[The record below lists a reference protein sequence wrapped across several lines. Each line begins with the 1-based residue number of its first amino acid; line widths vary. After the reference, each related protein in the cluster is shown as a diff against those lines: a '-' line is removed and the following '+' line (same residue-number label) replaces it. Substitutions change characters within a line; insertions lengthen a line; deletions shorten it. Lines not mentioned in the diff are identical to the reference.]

1 MTHDRAVL
9 SALVDGELDHEAR
22 DQVHAHLA
30 HCAECRDAVDAE
42 RRVKSLLSG
51 MPAPS
56 PSASLEAGLL
66 ALAEPAGAL
75 GEESSRRPLGSGA
88 SATTDALA
96 STPIHAGVRVPAR
109 APRLGPSAA
118 HRPPGQPGTR
128 RPRRDSQSAGRSRR
142 RLTVGV
148 AGAAAMATMTFVVA
162 FAAGGQPK
170 EPAQVSVVP
179 PVQRYAVDHAG
190 SAAEVP
196 LTDPGAATA
205 SFDRGLLA
213 PTAGR

>member
-9 SALVDGELDHEAR
+9 SALVDGELDHDAR
-22 DQVHAHLA
+22 DQVLAHLA
-30 HCAECRDAVDAE
+30 HCAECRDAVEAE

-51 MPAPS
+51 MPEPAA
-56 PSASLEAGLL
+56 SASLQAGLL
-66 ALAEPAGAL
+66 ALAEPAPAFA
-75 GEESSRRPLGSGA
+75 EDPSHRSLGSGA
-88 SATTDALA
+88 GATTGGAA
-96 STPIHAGVRVPAR
+96 RTPVHTGVPVPVR
-109 APRLGPSAA
+109 APRLGPPAA

-128 RPRRDSQSAGRSRR
+128 RPRRDGHPAGRSRR

-170 EPAQVSVVP
+170 EPPVSVVP

-196 LTDPGAATA
+196 LSDPGAVTA

>member
-1 MTHDRAVL
+1 VTHDRAVL

-51 MPAPS
+51 MPEPA

-66 ALAEPAGAL
+66 ALAEPAAAR
-75 GEESSRRPLGSGA
+75 GEDASRRPRGSVADPAPRG
-88 SATTDALA
+88 LVR
-96 STPIHAGVRVPAR
+96 TPDHAGARVPVR
-109 APRLGPSAA
+109 APRLGPAAA

-128 RPRRDSQSAGRSRR
+128 RPRRDGHPSGRSRR

-170 EPAQVSVVP
+170 DPPVSVVP

-196 LTDPGAATA
+196 LSDPGAVTA

>member
-1 MTHDRAVL
+1 M
-9 SALVDGELDHEAR
+9 VDGELDHEAR
-22 DQVHAHLA
+22 DRALAHLA
-30 HCAECRDAVDAE
+30 HCTECRDAVDAE

-51 MPAPS
+51 MSAPTA
-56 PSASLEAGLL
+56 SASLGDGLL
-66 ALAEPAGAL
+66 ALAEPAGAF
-75 GEESSRRPLGSGA
+75 GEDASRPLLGPGA
-88 SATTDALA
+88 GATTGGLA
-96 STPIHAGVRVPAR
+96 RTPVQAGVRVPVRVAR
-109 APRLGPSAA
+109 PGPSAA

-128 RPRRDSQSAGRSRR
+128 RPRRGGHPAGRDRR

-170 EPAQVSVVP
+170 GPPVSVVP

-196 LTDPGAATA
+196 LSDPGAVTA

>member
-1 MTHDRAVL
+1 M
-9 SALVDGELDHEAR
+9 VDGELDHEAR

-51 MPAPS
+51 MPAPTA
-56 PSASLEAGLL
+56 SASLEAGLL
-66 ALAEPAGAL
+66 ALAEPAGVS
-75 GEESSRRPLGSGA
+75 GEESPRPLGSGA
-88 SATTDALA
+88 SATRGDLA
-96 STPIHAGVRVPAR
+96 RTPIQAGVRVPAR

-128 RPRRDSQSAGRSRR
+128 RPRRDSRPAGRSRR

>member
-51 MPAPS
+51 MPAPT

-66 ALAEPAGAL
+66 AMAESAGAR
-75 GEESSRRPLGSGA
+75 GEDTARLPLGSVAGPASRGLPRPPVHTGA
-88 SATTDALA
+88 
-96 STPIHAGVRVPAR
+96 RVPAR
-109 APRLGPSAA
+109 TPRLGPSAA

-128 RPRRDSQSAGRSRR
+128 RPRRDGHPGGRSRR

-148 AGAAAMATMTFVVA
+148 AGAAAFATMTFVVA

-170 EPAQVSVVP
+170 DPPASVVP

-196 LTDPGAATA
+196 LSDPGAATA

>member
-22 DQVHAHLA
+22 DRALAHLA

-51 MPAPS
+51 MSAPT
-56 PSASLEAGLL
+56 PSAFLEAGLR
-66 ALAEPAGAL
+66 ALAEPVGVV
-75 GEESSRRPLGSGA
+75 GEDASRQPLGPGV
-88 SATTDALA
+88 SATTGGFAR
-96 STPIHAGVRVPAR
+96 TPIQAGVRGPIR
-109 APRLGPSAA
+109 APRPGPPTA

-128 RPRRDSQSAGRSRR
+128 RPRRGGHPAGRSRR

-170 EPAQVSVVP
+170 QPPVSVVP

-196 LTDPGAATA
+196 LSDPGAATA

-213 PTAGR
+213 PAAGR